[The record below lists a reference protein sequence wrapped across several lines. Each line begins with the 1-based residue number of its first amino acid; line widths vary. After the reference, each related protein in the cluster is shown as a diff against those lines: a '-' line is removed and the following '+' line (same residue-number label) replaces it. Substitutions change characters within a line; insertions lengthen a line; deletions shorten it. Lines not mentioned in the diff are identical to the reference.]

1 MTMVLAAI
9 GANAF
14 WLLYVWLGSA
24 IACSSLSS
32 RKGYGEKA
40 GLGTGLLLSIVGVP
54 IWLLMPAK
62 DNSKWAN
69 KRARKRAAA
78 AS

>member
-1 MTMVLAAI
+1 MVLAAI

-24 IACSSLSS
+24 IACSMLSE

-40 GLGTGLLLSIVGVP
+40 GLGTGLLLTLLGVP

-62 DNSKWAN
+62 ENSKWAN
-69 KRARKRAAA
+69 RRARRRAARGA
-78 AS
+78 